1 MLFSTE
7 PKTSLDELFDR
18 EVEVE
23 RFRSGL
29 NERLVLVL
37 GIRRVGKSSLVLS
50 VLNSLVLTTYLLML
64 GSSTTMSRGRYL
76 RGEYTMS

>member
-18 EVEVE
+18 EAEIE

-29 NERLVLVL
+29 MSGWSLCL
-37 GIRRVGKSSLVLS
+37 G
-50 VLNSLVLTTYLLML
+50 L
-64 GSSTTMSRGRYL
+64 GGR
-76 RGEYTMS
+76 